1 MLSSCGERAV
11 TLCLERFAFRQL
23 SGCLIGS
30 GFEAGYGGSDLPAVS
45 HWKEKFSLV
54 FGFYQGT
61 SGPGSLL
68 VGTRVMQVQS
78 QRFVTCG
85 KEQHWRA
92 CTIGSQVSA
101 VELPEPSRSGVGSLR
116 HAFSALLAT
125 GVWVSPGQKAWH
137 QLLPPSIYS
146 SGYLLCGSL
155 SVLWFL

>member
-1 MLSSCGERAV
+1 MLSSCGERGV

-68 VGTRVMQVQS
+68 VGTRVMQVRS

-85 KEQHWRA
+85 KEQHGAQWVWALEGVHHRV
-92 CTIGSQVSA
+92 T
-101 VELPEPSRSGVGSLR
+101 GVGSR
-116 HAFSALLAT
+116 AARALT
-125 GVWVSPGQKAWH
+125 ERRWVSVTCFLCPFGNWCLGVSWTESMTSAFATK
-137 QLLPPSIYS
+137 
-146 SGYLLCGSL
+146 YL
-155 SVLWFL
+155 